1 MTMARVTW
9 SAVKGMMLEEGSPIE
24 PECMD
29 AIRSVIPDGSAEEAD
44 VGFPLAAEVLDIY
57 RYRYE
62 SIEAFR
68 VNKRGFDGFFA
79 ALEAAAGRVGI
90 LAIRPPGWSF
100 IILVNENVDAA
111 LACLWARASLP
122 KQSA

>member
-9 SAVKGMMLEEGSPIE
+9 SAVKVMMLEEGSPIE

-29 AIRSVIPDGSAEEAD
+29 AIRLVIPDGSAEEAD
-44 VGFPLAAEVLDIY
+44 VGFPLAAELLDLY

-62 SIEAFR
+62 SIEDFR
-68 VNKRGFDGFFA
+68 VNRRGFDGFFA
-79 ALEAAAGRVGI
+79 ALEAVAGRVGI
-90 LAIRPPGWSF
+90 LSLRRSGWSF
-100 IILVNENVDAA
+100 IILVNENLDAA
-111 LACLWARASLP
+111 LACLWRPSLP